1 MGYYLIG
8 GMMKQLQPKGY
19 YECPKCGTGIE
30 LLVRV
35 SDKPTCGG
43 HGLMEIKPKPKDF
56 GKES

>member
-1 MGYYLIG
+1 
-8 GMMKQLQPKGY
+8 MMKQLQPKGY

-43 HGLMEIKPKPKDF
+43 HGVMEIKPKPKDF